1 MKLRAS
7 IASTRERRPTGLV
20 ATGLWPVNHCRD
32 FQTGRRP
39 TGSWLQRLFTA
50 ACSERSVSDYRVV
63 KIYTRVWL
71 GAGALFLG
79 GWITARVV
87 RTARYSLRDKI
98 ALISGGSRGL
108 GLVLA
113 RHICDQGGSV
123 ALLARDPGELAR
135 AKADL
140 TARGGKVLT
149 VECDL
154 LDRDQIHAA
163 VRKVI
168 DHFDRIDILIN
179 NAGIIEVGPLDHM
192 TREDYD
198 RAMRLHFW
206 APYEL
211 ISLIVPEMRL
221 WGGGRIVNVTSVGG
235 KIAIPHFAPYS
246 ASKFALTGF
255 SDAIR
260 TELARDNIQV
270 TTVAPGLMRTGSH
283 VNAKFKGNHDAEFA
297 WFSASAGAPIIS
309 MDADRAAR
317 KILAACRR
325 GQPSLILTLGARAA
339 IAGNAL
345 FPNLTGYTM
354 KIVNRFLPD
363 AADESGAQSR
373 AGSEIPRLTPEW
385 MTRLADRA
393 TNENNEG
400 NSPAL

>member
-1 MKLRAS
+1 MNA
-7 IASTRERRPTGLV
+7 
-20 ATGLWPVNHCRD
+20 
-32 FQTGRRP
+32 
-39 TGSWLQRLFTA
+39 
-50 ACSERSVSDYRVV
+50 RV
-63 KIYTRVWL
+63 L
-71 GAGALFLG
+71 LSAGALLVVA
-79 GWITARVV
+79 WIAGRAI
-87 RTARYSLRDKI
+87 RTARYKLRDKVVF
-98 ALISGGSRGL
+98 ISGGSRGL

-113 RHICDQGGSV
+113 RHVCARGGSV
-123 ALLARDPGELAR
+123 ALIARDHEELAR

-154 LDRDQIHAA
+154 SDRDQIQAA
-163 VRKVI
+163 IRKVI

-179 NAGIIEVGPLDHM
+179 NAGIIEVGPLNHM

-211 ISLIVPEMRL
+211 ISQILPEMRL
-221 WGGGRIVNVTSVGG
+221 WGGGRIVNISSFGG
-235 KIAIPHFAPYS
+235 KVAAPHFAPYS

-283 VNAKFKGNHDAEFA
+283 VKAKFKGNHDAEFA
-297 WFSASAGAPIIS
+297 WFSASAGAPLIS

-317 KILAACRR
+317 KIIAAFRR
-325 GQPSLILTLGARAA
+325 GQPSLTLTFAARGA

-345 FPNLTGYTM
+345 FPNLTGYAM
-354 KIVNRFLPD
+354 KIVNWFLPA
-363 AADESGAQSR
+363 AADEDGEQSR
-373 AGSEIPRLTPEW
+373 AGSELPRLTPEW

-393 TNENNEG
+393 TKENNEDATPSV
-400 NSPAL
+400 NR

>member
-1 MKLRAS
+1 M
-7 IASTRERRPTGLV
+7 
-20 ATGLWPVNHCRD
+20 N
-32 FQTGRRP
+32 
-39 TGSWLQRLFTA
+39 
-50 ACSERSVSDYRVV
+50 
-63 KIYTRVWL
+63 TRVWL

-79 GWITARVV
+79 GWITARVN
-87 RTARYSLRDKI
+87 RTAQYTLRDKV

-113 RHICDQGGSV
+113 RHICDQGGTV
-123 ALLARDPGELAR
+123 ALLARDPEELAR
-135 AKADL
+135 ARADL

-154 LDRDQIHAA
+154 LDGDQIRDA

-168 DHFDRIDILIN
+168 DRFDRIDILIN

-192 TREDYD
+192 THEDYD

-211 ISLIVPEMRL
+211 MSQIVPEMRL
-221 WGGGRIVNVTSVGG
+221 WGGGRIVNISSIGG
-235 KIAIPHFAPYS
+235 KVAVPHFAPYS
-246 ASKFALTGF
+246 ASKSALTGF
-255 SDAIR
+255 SDAVR

-297 WFSASAGAPIIS
+297 WFSASAGAPLIS

-325 GQPSLILTLGARAA
+325 GQPSLTLTFAARGA

-345 FPNLTGYTM
+345 CPNLTGYAM
-354 KIVNRFLPD
+354 KFVNRFLPG
-363 AADESGAQSR
+363 AADEAGNDSR
-373 AGSEIPRLTPEW
+373 AGGHLHRLPPRWLTH
-385 MTRLADRA
+385 LADRA
-393 TNENNEG
+393 TQKNNEEK
-400 NSPAL
+400 SRAL